1 MDYRVHG
8 ILQARILEWLA
19 FLFSRDLPNPGM
31 EPRSPSLQVDSL
43 PVEPP
48 GKPKNTG
55 IGSLSLLHQM
65 FPTLELNWGLLH
77 CRRILYQLSYQGN
90 LCESRSPFLDDVRWH
105 ISLEKISF
113 VFFYWKLGN
122 KVTFSSGL
130 SGVKLL
136 IILSPNAYHRLL
148 TRMLQGEG
156 HTLTNILQPSSG
168 LFLSLN
174 FSSFPPP
181 WLSPPHLI
189 TVSPTIVSSGTGKH
203 QTSIDKWVSCEGIRS
218 LLCLVRSFAFP
229 CHLTPQASSCDPA
242 LLPEALQLAPDLYQ
256 CLSPVYQRLL

>member
-1 MDYRVHG
+1 MCVCGGGGGGVELKVEVAQLCPALCDPMDYRVHG

-90 LCESRSPFLDDVRWH
+90 LCESRSPFLDDVR
-105 ISLEKISF
+105 
-113 VFFYWKLGN
+113 
-122 KVTFSSGL
+122 
-130 SGVKLL
+130 
-136 IILSPNAYHRLL
+136 
-148 TRMLQGEG
+148 
-156 HTLTNILQPSSG
+156 
-168 LFLSLN
+168 
-174 FSSFPPP
+174 
-181 WLSPPHLI
+181 
-189 TVSPTIVSSGTGKH
+189 
-203 QTSIDKWVSCEGIRS
+203 
-218 LLCLVRSFAFP
+218 
-229 CHLTPQASSCDPA
+229 
-242 LLPEALQLAPDLYQ
+242 
-256 CLSPVYQRLL
+256 